1 MIDNLRIFDQLANDL
16 VLNGF
21 TGPES
26 VIGAKPADYSVKI
39 YNDGTNEATDY
50 KVCIYSGDKLIAEQ
64 NGKPIRSDAY
74 ETFDFV
80 LSSPVNSTVFDLT
93 AKIEFD
99 GDLDTDN
106 NSAALSV
113 AVERPKYPTI
123 DNLSA
128 EDNDNSVSLTWSRPA
143 LSCIPDPATDDIESY
158 EEWSIGGIDDSNRT
172 GTIGDYTVYDND
184 GQTTAKINAWAPQ
197 YPNSEA
203 KMAFQVMSTNSESLS
218 QQLTFYGLTAHSGKQ
233 LVACWSTMGGAANDD
248 YLILPELKDGNRSI
262 SFWARSIPFMY
273 GGEGY
278 DKFEIV
284 YSTGNNDIDNFVI
297 LEGSETIVPDGLE
310 RDPENGYNKYSF
322 ELPDNAK
329 YVAIHCISSGKI
341 GLLIDD
347 IEFIAANMPDETLI
361 LN

>member
-203 KMAFQVMSTNSESLS
+203 ENGIPSHEYELRISVTTIDFLWPHRSLG
-218 QQLTFYGLTAHSGKQ
+218 Q
-233 LVACWSTMGGAANDD
+233 
-248 YLILPELKDGNRSI
+248 
-262 SFWARSIPFMY
+262 
-273 GGEGY
+273 
-278 DKFEIV
+278 
-284 YSTGNNDIDNFVI
+284 
-297 LEGSETIVPDGLE
+297 TIVRLLE
-310 RDPENGYNKYSF
+310 YYGRSCQRR
-322 ELPDNAK
+322 LPDITRA
-329 YVAIHCISSGKI
+329 
-341 GLLIDD
+341 
-347 IEFIAANMPDETLI
+347 
-361 LN
+361 